1 MINARTD
8 PLQDI
13 KVNAS
18 VELARTHVSLDEAL
32 ALEQDSVLGLDRLAG
47 EPVEVRLNGRLF
59 AHGEVVVAEGLADIE
74 IDCVFELGRKSITL
88 DQARDIRPECVI
100 LISAGPFTMGGGDDG
115 PAARLVDL
123 PAFLISPFPVTQ
135 PGLSRIRQCHQSPH
149 TPTLAPTVVTS
160 SGEKYDSM
168 ICLRHEGD
176 AWFTRRI
183 QCDFRLG
190 AGSYVSE

>member
-32 ALEQDSVLGLDRLAG
+32 ALEQDTVLGLDRLAG

-59 AHGEVVVAEGLADIE
+59 ARGEVVVVEGLAD

-100 LISAGPFTMGGGDDG
+100 LISAGLFTIGG
-115 PAARLVDL
+115 R
-123 PAFLISPFPVTQ
+123 
-135 PGLSRIRQCHQSPH
+135 
-149 TPTLAPTVVTS
+149 
-160 SGEKYDSM
+160 
-168 ICLRHEGD
+168 
-176 AWFTRRI
+176 
-183 QCDFRLG
+183 
-190 AGSYVSE
+190 

>member
-1 MINARTD
+1 VKRGLAVGRSILLSHQVVTGGWLMINARTD

-59 AHGEVVVAEGLADIE
+59 SRGEVVVVEGLADIE

-100 LISAGPFTMGGGDDG
+100 LISAGLFTIGG
-115 PAARLVDL
+115 R
-123 PAFLISPFPVTQ
+123 
-135 PGLSRIRQCHQSPH
+135 
-149 TPTLAPTVVTS
+149 
-160 SGEKYDSM
+160 
-168 ICLRHEGD
+168 
-176 AWFTRRI
+176 
-183 QCDFRLG
+183 
-190 AGSYVSE
+190 